1 MGRLIFPILKLG
13 TFLSQFSY
21 PNHTSPRE
29 QENKAV
35 TSVYPRNIEPPI
47 QHGGDKGNYKLIEDE
62 SGQFFRFSFYCG
74 GCFKEILAFLL
85 VSLYLALL
93 LGLCCVILV
102 LLCSQRRAERERGAR
117 I

>member
-1 MGRLIFPILKLG
+1 MGAAKLAHPTRLSNNFEIDPL
-13 TFLSQFSY
+13 
-21 PNHTSPRE
+21 PD
-29 QENKAV
+29 
-35 TSVYPRNIEPPI
+35 SVFNS
-47 QHGGDKGNYKLIEDE
+47 GGDKGKHKFIEDE

-102 LLCSQRRAERERGAR
+102 LLCSQRRSERERGAR
-117 I
+117 L